1 MKRAQNVAQA
11 VVRTRSTLS
20 AWSCMGAR
28 RRAVGITPTEK
39 FSETSLIIEE
49 NPDSPTTVTSH
60 PANEPNMDHG
70 SSSDGSGSRS
80 GLGHDDTDE
89 DEPLISVDHGT
100 SQSEH
105 ITEGELLYEL
115 EKELQRQENEA
126 HIQAQKEEEAAA
138 QEIIEEE
145 KVIAD
150 SVDHEQPISSS
161 DTLENQ
167 HLYPPG
173 RIMHIVSTISNNP
186 VDPDNNDHD
195 AVIEEH
201 EHEHEHEHVG
211 IYETPRDLYGK
222 LRLSRTMINDH
233 YMPMYKKMMEKLLVE
248 LETQV

>member
-28 RRAVGITPTEK
+28 RRAVGTAPTEI
-39 FSETSLIIEE
+39 FSETSLILENN
-49 NPDSPTTVTSH
+49 NPDSLATVTKH
-60 PANEPNMDHG
+60 PVLEPNMDHG
-70 SSSDGSGSRS
+70 SSSDGSGSGS
-80 GLGHDDTDE
+80 GHDDTDE
-89 DEPLISVDHGT
+89 EELLIPVDHV
-100 SQSEH
+100 SSKSDH

-126 HIQAQKEEEAAA
+126 LVQAQEEEEAAA
-138 QEIIEEE
+138 HEIIEEE

-150 SVDHEQPISSS
+150 SVDHDRPISSS

-173 RIMHIVSTISNNP
+173 RIMHIVATISSSP
-186 VDPDNNDHD
+186 VDQDNDHD
-195 AVIEEH
+195 GVIEEH
-201 EHEHEHEHVG
+201 ERDHEHEQVG

-248 LETQV
+248 LEK